1 MSLVSPTKT
10 YHHNVY
16 DAINPTNPHLSV
28 AGKTVL
34 ITGGGQGIGVSFAK
48 AFSLAGA
55 ANIVLLGR
63 KLNTLNETK
72 AAVEALSTNKSKVYT
87 FQADVTDKTAI
98 DTTFAKVANE
108 IGKIDIY
115 IANAGYLA
123 SPAPAA
129 TASIDDLT
137 TSLSINVT
145 GNLIAA
151 QAFLRHRADK
161 ATLVA
166 INSGAATMY
175 YIGPMPAYVAS
186 KAAAAR
192 LFDQIAAENPDV
204 RVFNLQPG
212 MIKSA
217 MSEKA
222 GMSEMANDEPELPA
236 AAAVYLSSSEAEFLR
251 GRFLWSNWD
260 VTELKTMQA
269 EIENTTMWGQ
279 VGLVGWD
286 SFQHKIKA
294 PWE

>member
-1 MSLVSPTKT
+1 MPLPTPTKT
-10 YHHNVY
+10 FHHNVY

-72 AAVEALSTNKSKVYT
+72 ATVEALSTNKSKVYA
-87 FQADVTDKTAI
+87 FKADVTDKAAI
-98 DTTFAKVANE
+98 DSTFEKVAND

-129 TASIDDLT
+129 TASIEDFT

-145 GNLIAA
+145 GQLIAA
-151 QAFLRHRADK
+151 QAFLKHRAEK
-161 ATLVA
+161 ATLIA
-166 INSGAATMY
+166 INTGAAHIY
-175 YIGPMPAYVAS
+175 YMGPMPAYVAS

-192 LFDQIAAENPDV
+192 LFDVIAAENPGV
-204 RVFNLQPG
+204 RVFNLHPG

-222 GMSEMANDEPELPA
+222 GMSGIANDEPELPA
-236 AAAVYLSSSEAEFLR
+236 AAAVYLSSPEAEFLR

-260 VTELKTMQA
+260 VTELKDMQA
-269 EIENTTMWGQ
+269 EIEKTPMWGQ

-286 SFQHKIKA
+286 EFQHTTKA